1 MDRLKG
7 KVAIVT
13 GAAVGL
19 GRAVVTRMTKEGT
32 PLAVLDVLATEG
44 DFANATMGTRHDGL
58 P

>member
-7 KVAIVT
+7 KVAVET
-13 GAAVGL
+13 GAAL
-19 GRAVVTRMTKEGT
+19 GPGRTIVTRMTKEGT
-32 PLAVLDVLATEG
+32 PVAVLDVLETEG